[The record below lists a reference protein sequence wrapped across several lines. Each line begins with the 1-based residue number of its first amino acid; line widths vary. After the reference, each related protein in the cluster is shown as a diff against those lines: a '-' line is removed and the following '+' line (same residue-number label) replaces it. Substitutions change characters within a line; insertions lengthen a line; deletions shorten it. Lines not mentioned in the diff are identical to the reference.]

1 MLEQNIFLVFR
12 QFIGG
17 ICQKNQLRV
26 GDHATINKLL
36 YLKIE
41 VEFMYIFSTFKEM

>member
-1 MLEQNIFLVFR
+1 MLDENRINVFR

-17 ICQKNQLRV
+17 IRQKNQLRV
-26 GDHATINKLL
+26 GDHVTINKLL

-41 VEFMYIFSTFKEM
+41 VEFTYIFSTFKEM